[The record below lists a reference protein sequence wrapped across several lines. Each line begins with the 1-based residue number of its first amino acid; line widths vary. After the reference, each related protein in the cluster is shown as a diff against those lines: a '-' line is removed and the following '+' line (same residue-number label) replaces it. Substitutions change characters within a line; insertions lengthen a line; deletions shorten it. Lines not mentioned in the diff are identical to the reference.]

1 MAKIIAEK
9 TQESPSVKKN
19 VEIKHTKVMK
29 DAAGKDVTV
38 VDWTDVRPV
47 DDMITQAEAELVVA
61 EAKVVSLKA
70 DIVEYKK
77 IKGLSLIHI

>member
-1 MAKIIAEK
+1 MAKVISEK
-9 TQESPSVKKN
+9 ASDVVNSKN

-38 VDWTDVRPV
+38 VDWVDVRPV
-47 DDMITQAEAELVVA
+47 DNMITQAEAELVKA
-61 EAKVVSLKA
+61 EALVVELKA

-77 IKGLSLIHI
+77 IKG

>member
-1 MAKIIAEK
+1 MAKVIAEK
-9 TQESPSVKKN
+9 AVEAGVSVKQ

-47 DDMITQAEAELVVA
+47 DDMITQAEADLVVA
-61 EAKVVSLKA
+61 EARVTELKA

-77 IKGLSLIHI
+77 IKG

>member
-1 MAKIIAEK
+1 MAKVIAEK
-9 TQESPSVKKN
+9 AVEVGVSVKQ

-38 VDWTDVRPV
+38 VDWIDNKPV
-47 DDMITQAEAELVVA
+47 DEAISQAEARLVNVEA
-61 EAKVVSLKA
+61 EVVSLKA

-77 IKGLSLIHI
+77 IKG